1 MYTKIKPHTLHGLK
15 QQTKGGTLFGVL
27 LGLGLATILAGVAV
41 WFLYTA
47 PTPFI
52 DKQVTAAKTGTAAQ
66 QQAQIQSAMQGMQGM
81 AAGTPVPV
89 APPPLALPGKPGDMP
104 PEKRFQFYDILAG
117 KKDAVPE
124 TSSNSANKTPNKPQ
138 GMSGMN
144 GMAGMAGNNSTTKPP
159 VKDKDSSDTAS
170 KDAAKEAKEKEA
182 AAAKEK
188 AAKEAKEKAA
198 KEAKEKEAAAAK
210 EKAAKE
216 AKEKEAA
223 AAREKEAAAREGNK
237 PPSRFYLQAG
247 SFSKLHDADNQKARL
262 ALLGIASSVQP
273 VAIDDRTLYR
283 VRLGPFNRMEEAS
296 RVRSELAISGI
307 EANLVKPK
315 E

>member
-1 MYTKIKPHTLHGLK
+1 MYTKIRPHTLHGVK

-144 GMAGMAGNNSTTKPP
+144 GMAGMAGNNSSTKPP
-159 VKDKDSSDTAS
+159 VKDKDSSDTTS
-170 KDAAKEAKEKEA
+170 KD
-182 AAAKEK
+182 
-188 AAKEAKEKAA
+188 
-198 KEAKEKEAAAAK
+198 
-210 EKAAKE
+210 AAKE